1 MKDFFRSMLASL
13 VALVLFVGGALGLV
27 LAVGLVL
34 SATTGK
40 SVVAPRTV
48 LVLNLSNNFQES
60 VQDPNP
66 AGLLKRAVGES
77 EGGVLPLTGV
87 LQALDRA
94 ATDRAI
100 SALYLTGNVSAQG
113 YGSGPAALKELREAI
128 LRFKAVSHKPVLAYN
143 HVWSRWD
150 YYLCAGASKLYANP
164 AGEMDI
170 TGLATEPMFFAGAL
184 KKLGI
189 EVQVTRVGKYKSAV
203 EPYLLDRMSDANREQ
218 LTALFGDIW
227 DDWKES
233 VASDRHLAPADLQSL
248 SDTRGIMT
256 AQEAL
261 KAGLVDQL
269 ASPDQVLDE
278 LKGLSGHRVADQDF
292 PQMDLEA
299 YMRIP
304 VPEQGRNRVALVFA
318 EGEIVDGNGRSGQL
332 GGERL
337 SRDLRKLRLDPQVK
351 AIVLRVNSPG
361 GSALASDL
369 IQREVILTRRVKPV
383 VVSMGHL
390 AASGGYW
397 ISTYGDRIFAEPT
410 TITGS
415 IGVFGLLPNVQK
427 LAQAHGVNWDS
438 VQTSRLA
445 DLTTITRPKTEAELA
460 RVQSLVDN
468 VYAQFLDRVSASR
481 GMTRE
486 QVDHIA
492 QGRVWSGREAQKLGL
507 VDQLGGIEDAIRW
520 AARKANIEHDYRV
533 DSPLEPRTTLDRLLR
548 FVGGGDDQGV
558 GLTSSSL
565 GGPAAELRARYEQ
578 LLGTVEA
585 LNDPRGIYARMP
597 FDLNI
602 R

>member
-1 MKDFFRSMLASL
+1 
-13 VALVLFVGGALGLV
+13 
-27 LAVGLVL
+27 
-34 SATTGK
+34 
-40 SVVAPRTV
+40 
-48 LVLNLSNNFQES
+48 
-60 VQDPNP
+60 
-66 AGLLKRAVGES
+66 
-77 EGGVLPLTGV
+77 
-87 LQALDRA
+87 
-94 ATDRAI
+94 
-100 SALYLTGNVSAQG
+100 
-113 YGSGPAALKELREAI
+113 
-128 LRFKAVSHKPVLAYN
+128 
-143 HVWSRWD
+143 
-150 YYLCAGASKLYANP
+150 
-164 AGEMDI
+164 
-170 TGLATEPMFFAGAL
+170 
-184 KKLGI
+184 
-189 EVQVTRVGKYKSAV
+189 
-203 EPYLLDRMSDANREQ
+203 
-218 LTALFGDIW
+218 
-227 DDWKES
+227 
-233 VASDRHLAPADLQSL
+233 
-248 SDTRGIMT
+248 
-256 AQEAL
+256 
-261 KAGLVDQL
+261 
-269 ASPDQVLDE
+269 
-278 LKGLSGHRVADQDF
+278 
-292 PQMDLEA
+292 
-299 YMRIP
+299 
-304 VPEQGRNRVALVFA
+304 
-318 EGEIVDGNGRSGQL
+318 
-332 GGERL
+332 
-337 SRDLRKLRLDPQVK
+337 
-351 AIVLRVNSPG
+351 
-361 GSALASDL
+361 
-369 IQREVILTRRVKPV
+369 
-383 VVSMGHL
+383 MGHL

-520 AARKANIEHDYRV
+520 AAQKAKIEHDYRV

-558 GLTSSSL
+558 SLTSSSL